1 MSQVLFKAGLAAEYA
16 ALTTKVDDNFYFL
29 TDSKELYI
37 GSKKIT
43 NAADLEAALA
53 RIDGDEETLGS
64 IRNVVAGYID
74 GLDVNE
80 FVLASKDA
88 NNVITIKGIKET
100 DGKIA
105 AGTTTANDVTFAP
118 VAATGAAA
126 DVSVADSG
134 DKLTA
139 TTVEDA
145 LAELADAVAT
155 ATAAGDVTCE
165 TSEPVSGDI
174 LRTYSFYQGV
184 LSGDDAAAK
193 AAKKIIDVN
202 VPRDYLVKSAEVKT
216 VSTADDPYTGA
227 AVGDKYIDFVIN
239 TKDSAGTATHLYLP
253 VNDLV
258 DVYTGSTGAEVTV
271 TVGNDNSIS
280 ASINKIA
287 ATKVIYR
294 AADTTDPENPI
305 AEQTVKQKIDAID
318 ATIAAMDAD
327 LDASGTAAHSGTF
340 VVSGVTQADGV
351 ITGIDSVEVEAAGAA
366 ATAKSEVIGTGTG
379 RSGSGTE
386 QDPYVYDDTIK
397 GVKTMIEDKA
407 AEAASSV
414 DDLDVSEFALASKSG
429 NTVTIKGIKE
439 TDGKIAV
446 GTDTTKDVTLADVA
460 ASGAAADVAI
470 ADAGNYTSQ
479 TSVEG
484 ALQEIY
490 QNLTWQSIS

>member
-1 MSQVLFKAGLAAEYA
+1 MSNVLFRTGLAADYA
-16 ALTTKVDDNFYFL
+16 ALETKVSTTFYL
-29 TDSKELYI
+29 TSDTHELYI
-37 GSKKIT
+37 GTKKIT
-43 NAADLEAALA
+43 NAADLEAALT

-134 DKLTA
+134 DNFSSSDLES
-139 TTVEDA
+139 V
-145 LAELADAVAT
+145 LAEI
-155 ATAAGDVTCE
+155 AGDIASSTSAGAVTIE
-165 TSEPVSGDI
+165 TPTSS
-174 LRTYSFYQGV
+174 TYAAVYEFYQG
-184 LSGDDAAAK
+184 LTGSEDAAAK
-193 AAKKIIDVN
+193 AAKKLGTIN
-202 VPRDYLVKSAEVKT
+202 VPKDMVIENAELKT
-216 VSTADDPYTGA
+216 VETADVPYSGA
-227 AVGDKYIDFVIN
+227 VVGDKYIELTIAN
-239 TKDSAGTATHLYLP
+239 AAQNKIYLP

-479 TSVEG
+479 ASVEG

>member
-16 ALTTKVDDNFYFL
+16 ALTTKVDDTFYFL

-43 NAADLEAALA
+43 NAADLEAALT

-74 GLDVNE
+74 GLDVSE

-139 TTVEDA
+139 TTVEGA
-145 LAELADAVAT
+145 LAELADAIAT
-155 ATAAGDVTCE
+155 ATSAGDVTVE
-165 TSEPVSGDI
+165 TPTSS
-174 LRTYSFYQGV
+174 TYAAVYEFYQGV
-184 LSGDDAAAK
+184 LPTDDAAAK
-193 AAKKIIDVN
+193 AAKKITTINIPKDMVISGAQ
-202 VPRDYLVKSAEVKT
+202 LKT
-216 VSTADDPYTGA
+216 VTTADEPYDGA
-227 AVGDKYIDFVIN
+227 VVGDKYIELTIANASEDKI
-239 TKDSAGTATHLYLP
+239 YLP

-258 DVYTGSTGAEVTV
+258 DVYTGSTGTEVTV
-271 TVGNDNSIS
+271 VVGNDNSIS
-280 ASINKIA
+280 ATINKVA
-287 ATKVIYR
+287 ATKIIYR
-294 AADTTDPENPI
+294 EADTSDPENPV
-305 AEQTVKQKIDAID
+305 AEQTVKQKLDAID
-318 ATIAAMDAD
+318 GVIAAMDAD
-327 LDASGTAAHSGTF
+327 IDATTDASITDTEKVA
-340 VVSGVTQADGV
+340 VVAGVTEVDGV
-351 ITGIDSVEVEAAGAA
+351 ITAVDSIDVDLAGAA
-366 ATAKSEVIGTGTG
+366 TRAKAAVIGTGTG

-397 GVKTMIEDKA
+397 GVKTMIADKA

>member
-1 MSQVLFKAGLAAEYA
+1 MSNVLFKKGNYADYA
-16 ALTTKVDDNFYFL
+16 ALQTKVSTTFYL
-29 TDSKELYI
+29 CEDTGDAYL
-37 GSKKIT
+37 GSTKLS
-43 NAADLEAALA
+43 NAADLEAALT

-74 GLDVNE
+74 GLDVSE

-105 AGTTTANDVTFAP
+105 AGTTTANDVTFAA

-126 DVSVADSG
+126 DVTVADSG
-134 DKLTA
+134 DNFSSSNL
-139 TTVEDA
+139 EDA

-216 VSTADDPYTGA
+216 VTTADDPYTGA
-227 AVGDKYIDFVIN
+227 EVGDKYIDFVIN

-258 DVYTGSTGAEVTV
+258 DVYTGSTGAEVTI

-280 ASINKIA
+280 ASINKIS
-287 ATKVIYR
+287 ATKIIYR
-294 AADTTDPENPI
+294 EADTTDPENPI
-305 AEQTVKQKIDAID
+305 TEQTVKQKIDAID

-340 VVSGVTQADGV
+340 VVSGVTQVDGRV
-351 ITGIDSVEVEAAGAA
+351 TGIDSVEVEAAGAA

-386 QDPYVYDDTIK
+386 LDPYVYDDTIK
-397 GVKTMIEDKA
+397 GVKTMIVDKA
-407 AEAASSV
+407 AEAAASV
-414 DDLDVSEFALASKSG
+414 DDLDVSEFALATES
-429 NTVTIKGIKE
+429 NNVVTIKGIKE
-439 TDGKIAV
+439 VDGKITV
-446 GTDTTKDVTLADVA
+446 GTDTTKDIVFEEVAVT
-460 ASGAAADVAI
+460 GAAADVSI

-479 TSVEG
+479 STVEG